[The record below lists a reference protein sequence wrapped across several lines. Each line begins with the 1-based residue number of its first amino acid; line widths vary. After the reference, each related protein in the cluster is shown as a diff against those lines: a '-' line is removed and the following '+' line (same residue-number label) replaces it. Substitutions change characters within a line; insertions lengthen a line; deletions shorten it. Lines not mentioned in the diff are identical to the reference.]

1 MLSNEDIIKE
11 AVYNIIYKD
20 LYFKNHN
27 QKFQLSKSSK
37 AEVNSNF
44 RIKKAKNNTQEPYYY
59 LQNLKNN
66 KILILSENNEVQF
79 IEFLE
84 DDKKY
89 LAHWNFIKWKQKSY
103 IIGNS
108 NNCFLKLIKFILK
121 CENITMDEATK
132 FDLVEIYEEVE
143 IKELEN
149 RTGIHQIEKDLDNE
163 EIRYSVRSIL
173 KNIPWIRTIFI
184 LMPNEKVRYFKDYDL
199 IKEKIVYVKDK
210 DLIGFDSSNS
220 LSFQFRYWNMK
231 RFGISDNFIV
241 MDDDYFIGA
250 PLKKSDFFYVNNN
263 KVIPSI
269 ITSNFIEIDEH
280 NIRKYYN
287 SLKLKLKKDDQTS
300 ESFDYSICLTYLF
313 FLKMFNKK
321 LIIPKYTHNA
331 MPVNLKELK
340 EVYDI
345 IYESKYNYT
354 TLFSTYRHVD
364 SFQFQAFIFA
374 YTFLK
379 YNRKVRY
386 IPYKYIQN
394 KNSLIADYNTSLF
407 CINTGSIYY
416 SPISFLKTKIIME
429 YLFPFPTPYEI
440 IDNSF
445 PYISF
450 NVVYTMETEIN
461 KNKIIINDL
470 IKIKTK
476 LNHC

>member
-143 IKELEN
+143 IKELDNELIEKEPIDILIKYIDLRDPLLN

-184 LMPNEKVRYFKDYDL
+184 LSIRYL
-199 IKEKIVYVKDK
+199 
-210 DLIGFDSSNS
+210 L
-220 LSFQFRYWNMK
+220 K
-231 RFGISDNFIV
+231 REPC
-241 MDDDYFIGA
+241 YF
-250 PLKKSDFFYVNNN
+250 LSDF
-263 KVIPSI
+263 
-269 ITSNFIEIDEH
+269 
-280 NIRKYYN
+280 RK
-287 SLKLKLKKDDQTS
+287 
-300 ESFDYSICLTYLF
+300 F
-313 FLKMFNKK
+313 
-321 LIIPKYTHNA
+321 
-331 MPVNLKELK
+331 
-340 EVYDI
+340 
-345 IYESKYNYT
+345 
-354 TLFSTYRHVD
+354 
-364 SFQFQAFIFA
+364 
-374 YTFLK
+374 
-379 YNRKVRY
+379 RKR
-386 IPYKYIQN
+386 
-394 KNSLIADYNTSLF
+394 
-407 CINTGSIYY
+407 CE
-416 SPISFLKTKIIME
+416 ISFAFYKMSL
-429 YLFPFPTPYEI
+429 
-440 IDNSF
+440 
-445 PYISF
+445 
-450 NVVYTMETEIN
+450 
-461 KNKIIINDL
+461 
-470 IKIKTK
+470 
-476 LNHC
+476 